1 MLCKYCDQ
9 IFHSPTLSGPHHP
22 DAASLTAAASSGC
35 YICQPMLHDRS
46 QHGNSLDGSWS
57 YRIYN
62 NQGYTQVILD
72 HQRDDPQLQESTPFC
87 YTLIA
92 VPSAIIPFNPAPGFR
107 NPSVRL
113 RDASTAVE
121 SWMKT
126 CQNEHA
132 CAQNFQ
138 PEYHPSQLLDVS
150 RGGIVR
156 LITPLET
163 GINEPYAALSLE
175 LPTAVEGEWYSTAE
189 ALRTTD
195 VRISDLPAAIG
206 EVITLLLSVGI
217 NYIWIEQLC
226 RQPED
231 QPYHINDEHEKLRL
245 YSNAALAIAVSTPEG
260 PAQSVFSH
268 SPATSHVQPLTFQV
282 TNVTGTMSEGFMS
295 SNMNDDDNNTPSSNL
310 TIIPWAYLSQTL
322 HHQHISVT
330 IQTRLATPRL
340 LTISPSGA
348 EVFWECACLNPAS
361 ETLPA
366 GILSFL
372 PSSLLTG
379 VERFPHR
386 DTNIPADT
394 DWSALLE
401 FWYRV
406 VDEHTATL
414 AVAGE
419 RMHSEKMLAGVEW
432 VADEVGE
439 RMKAIQ
445 ISENEGEEAIAKREE
460 AAVYLAGH
468 FWGSIPLSLGWR
480 VGNSDFGNSGR
491 ANRSDRVPSWSWA
504 SVPGRRVFFPLGLGV
519 RDDQRCLAEKV
530 GYRRDSPE
538 GAITML
544 SLRTFVLDAQLIGGG
559 GHRVKVTG
567 LEGERYWVEVEWDGE
582 DEQEPSSLRLA
593 VLVEDEWLRQWS
605 GLVLR
610 EVPGD
615 NGGFRRVGYFM
626 LNKVQGEEGC
636 REAKWKT
643 DFRRAAGDCKK
654 VVNLV

>member
-1 MLCKYCDQ
+1 MLCKYCDR
-9 IFHSPTLSGPHHP
+9 IFHSPTLSGPHHF

-46 QHGNSLDGSWS
+46 QHGGSLDGSWS
-57 YRIYN
+57 YRIYT

-92 VPSAIIPFNPAPGFR
+92 VPSAIIPFNSAPRLG
-107 NPSVRL
+107 NPSIRL

-121 SWMKT
+121 NWMKT

-138 PEYHPSQLLDVS
+138 PEYYPSQLLNAS

-163 GINEPYAALSLE
+163 GHKRLYAVLSID
-175 LPTAVEGEWYSTAE
+175 LPATVEGEWYSTAE
-189 ALRTTD
+189 ALRTTG
-195 VRISDLPAAIG
+195 VRIPDLPAAIG
-206 EVITLLLSVGI
+206 EVVTLLLSVGI

-226 RQPED
+226 RGPED
-231 QPYHINDEHEKLRL
+231 QPDYINNEHEKLRL
-245 YSNAALAIAVSTPEG
+245 YSNAVLTIAVSTPEDL
-260 PAQSVFSH
+260 AQSVFSH
-268 SPATSHVQPLTFQV
+268 SPATSHVKLLPFQV
-282 TNVTGTMSEGFMS
+282 TNVTGVMSEGFMS
-295 SNMNDDDNNTPSSNL
+295 SNMNHDDDSSSSNL
-310 TIIPWAYLSQTL
+310 TILPWTYLSQTL
-322 HHQHISVT
+322 HHQHNSSVT

-340 LTISPSGA
+340 LTISPSAA
-348 EVFWECACLNPAS
+348 EVFWECSCLKPAS

-366 GILSFL
+366 GILPYL
-372 PSSLLTG
+372 PSSLLAG
-379 VERFPHR
+379 VERFPNR
-386 DTNIPADT
+386 DTALPADA
-394 DWSALLE
+394 DWSTLLE

-414 AVAGE
+414 TGGVE
-419 RMHSEKMLAGVEW
+419 RMHSEKILAGVEW

-439 RMKAIQ
+439 RIKAIQ

-468 FWGSIPLSLGWR
+468 FWGSMPLSLGWR
-480 VGNSDFGNSGR
+480 VGGSDFGNSGR
-491 ANRSDRVPSWSWA
+491 ANKSDRVPSWSWA
-504 SVPGRRVFFPLGLGV
+504 SVQGGRVFSPLGLSV

-530 GYRRDSPE
+530 GYRRDSPA

-582 DEQEPSSLRLA
+582 DEEGLSSLRLA

-610 EVPGD
+610 EVPGND
-615 NGGFRRVGYFM
+615 GNFRRVGCFV
-626 LNKVQGEEGC
+626 LNTMQGEEGC
-636 REAKWKT
+636 REEKWKT
-643 DFRRAAGDCKK
+643 DIRRAASDCMT